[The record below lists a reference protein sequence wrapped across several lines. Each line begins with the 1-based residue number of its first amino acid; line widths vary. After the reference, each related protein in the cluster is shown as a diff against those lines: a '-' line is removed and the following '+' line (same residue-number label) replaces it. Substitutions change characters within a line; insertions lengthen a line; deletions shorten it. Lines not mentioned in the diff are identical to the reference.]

1 MRINFIFKDMKQEE
15 PEYSEMIDRVK
26 SLCEEY
32 AACFVEIEK
41 KERCVEIRR
50 ELHELSVSL
59 RGKISIDFPGLL
71 LCLLDIYEIIRDE
84 AMLQEVL
91 DVVSGNLEQLEVSAA
106 SVKLLAYCYYYVE
119 EEECAERAGKM
130 LEELKRRGVD
140 EEELAEVGKVLEEL
154 TGNF

>member
-1 MRINFIFKDMKQEE
+1 MKDLVEE
-15 PEYSEMIDRVK
+15 IIWLCCQFGVYRV
-26 SLCEEY
+26 E
-32 AACFVEIEK
+32 
-41 KERCVEIRR
+41 RR
-50 ELHELSVSL
+50 EECARIREELVCKCRLSKV
-59 RGKISIDFPGLL
+59 GMNISEPGLL
-71 LCLLDIYEIIRDE
+71 LALLDAYEITRDE